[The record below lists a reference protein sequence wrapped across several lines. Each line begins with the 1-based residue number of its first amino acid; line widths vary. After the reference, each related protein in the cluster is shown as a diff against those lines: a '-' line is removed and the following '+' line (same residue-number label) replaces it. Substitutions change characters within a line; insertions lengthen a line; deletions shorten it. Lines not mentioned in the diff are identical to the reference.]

1 MSNAMTTINFPTTEC
16 SLFIIEALPD
26 EDVKTA
32 RLDGSVLNQQLKLT
46 LKKPTYRFAK
56 NKEEKEKIKKEKK
69 QIKL

>member
-32 RLDGSVLNQQLKLT
+32 RLDGSVLNQQLNLT
-46 LKKPTYRFAK
+46 LKKPMYRSQ
-56 NKEEKEKIKKEKK
+56 E
-69 QIKL
+69 